1 MLRSEELRP
10 GSDLSMFERTLADVQ
25 LAGVGQKT
33 ELSDLEPSSPRDA
46 PSVQEDRDQQ
56 RARQPADE
64 PVGSHPSESSSEPR
78 PGSSQESSKSHE
90 TAGPQ
95 LDQHTTESIEINSN
109 ATATSA
115 AAVVPPVR
123 TDWTLSQ
130 GPVLNTNAGQ
140 EQAAPVAPSTMTLL
154 HSSVGQV
161 EQSLT
166 SPLVQTPTSSNDG
179 SGSFD
184 QQPQGHNQS
193 FASGGPSGQTVPT
206 GAVSDPRV
214 MGLLQGTAVAE
225 APGGMEMSARS
236 ASPLAALTEPP
247 QGLGTQRSVE
257 KEPVNHGRIV
267 RALRSALNQKGGN
280 ITLRLSPPQLGT
292 VRINLQLQGTV
303 IAAQFHAET
312 EAGRSI
318 LHQQLAQLRVALE
331 GQGLSVERLGVQS
344 MTASNQGSVHQH
356 AGQQSSDESPS
367 EGRSRGAFT
376 GQGGQQQ
383 DRNSQSDP
391 HRKRS
396 FEDVLLNQVA

>member
-1 MLRSEELRP
+1 MLRPEELRS
-10 GSDLSMFERTLADVQ
+10 GSGPSMFERVLAD
-25 LAGVGQKT
+25 AGQNT
-33 ELSDLEPSSPRDA
+33 DPSDLEPSSLRDA
-46 PSVQEDRDQQ
+46 PSVQEDWGRQK
-56 RARQPADE
+56 ARQPADE
-64 PVGSHPSESSSEPR
+64 PVGSPPSESSSESR
-78 PGSSQESSKSHE
+78 PGTSYERSKSDE
-90 TAGPQ
+90 MVGPQ
-95 LDQHTTESIEINSN
+95 LGQHTTESIEINSN
-109 ATATSA
+109 TTATSA
-115 AAVVPPVR
+115 AAVVPPVL
-123 TDWTLSQ
+123 TDWTLNQ
-130 GPVLNTNAGQ
+130 GPVLNTNVGQ
-140 EQAAPVAPSTMTLL
+140 EQAAPVASSAMTLL
-154 HSSVGQV
+154 HSSVGQL

-179 SGSFD
+179 SGAFD
-184 QQPQGHNQS
+184 QQPQGQNQS
-193 FASGGPSGQTVPT
+193 FASGGPSGQTAPI
-206 GAVSDPRV
+206 G
-214 MGLLQGTAVAE
+214 AE
-225 APGGMEMSARS
+225 ALGGLETSARS
-236 ASPLAALTEPP
+236 ASPLTSLTEPP
-247 QGLGTQRSVE
+247 QGLGTQRSAE

-267 RALRSALNQKGGN
+267 RALRSVLNQKGGGV
-280 ITLRLSPPQLGT
+280 TLRLSPPQLGT

-303 IAAQFHAET
+303 IAAQFHTET

-391 HRKRS
+391 HRKGS